1 MRTFIPCLSA
11 PPPPP
16 PPPPQA
22 PAPPPPPASH
32 FCLAAHLR
40 FFARVQASVDGGER
54 AFERTV
60 TDSSERLI
68 LDKSREPLGI
78 GLIAAL

>member
-16 PPPPQA
+16 PLPPPA
-22 PAPPPPPASH
+22 PAPPLPASH

-40 FFARVQASVDGGER
+40 FFARVQASVDGRER

-68 LDKSREPLGI
+68 HDESREPLGI

>member
-16 PPPPQA
+16 PPPVRA
-22 PAPPPPPASH
+22 SHPPASH

-40 FFARVQASVDGGER
+40 FFARVRVSER

-68 LDKSREPLGI
+68 LDKSRQPLGI

>member
-1 MRTFIPCLSA
+1 MRTFIPCLSVAAAAAA
-11 PPPPP
+11 PPPVPS
-16 PPPPQA
+16 
-22 PAPPPPPASH
+22 PPPASH

-40 FFARVQASVDGGER
+40 FFARVQVSVADRER

-60 TDSSERLI
+60 SDSSERLI
-68 LDKSREPLGI
+68 LDKSREPLGF

>member
-1 MRTFIPCLSA
+1 MRTFIPCLSVA
-11 PPPPP
+11 
-16 PPPPQA
+16 A
-22 PAPPPPPASH
+22 AAAPPPASH

-40 FFARVQASVDGGER
+40 FFARVQVSVADRER

-60 TDSSERLI
+60 SDSSGRLI
-68 LDKSREPLGI
+68 LDKSREPLGF

>member
-16 PPPPQA
+16 PL
-22 PAPPPPPASH
+22 PAPASH

-40 FFARVQASVDGGER
+40 FFARVQVSVDGGER

-68 LDKSREPLGI
+68 LDRSRQPVGI
-78 GLIAAL
+78 GLIAALRS